1 MLIRI
6 MTVAVSPLI
15 GHFLAL
21 TKTKITNIA
30 FIVITVAILALTTF
44 NLWISSYPF

>member
-1 MLIRI
+1 MII
-6 MTVAVSPLI
+6 AVSPLI

-30 FIVITVAILALTTF
+30 FIVITIAVLVLTAF
-44 NLWISSYPF
+44 NLWTSSSPF